1 MKVLLVTGIFPPD
14 HGGPSSYVAS
24 IAKDLSTYNIIVTS
38 IISLSDVETSL
49 VDNEYNIPIVRII
62 RGQNKLLRILKT
74 IFLIYKYS
82 KNADLVY
89 VNGLLFESTM
99 ALKVLRRSLMVVKI
113 VGDLA
118 WEKSVAKNLDGL
130 NIEEFQKKYVDF
142 RTFLEKKIQSF
153 CVRQADAVITPSQYL
168 KKIILSWG
176 VIGKNIRVIYNAVRN
191 EKYDINFKNRP
202 NFDLVTVSRLIPL
215 KRIDEVIRLCSRNN
229 YSLLVIGDG
238 PELRNLKSL
247 AADLNAQVVFLGHV
261 EKNEIINTMRAGKVF
276 VLNSIHEGLPHVILE
291 AKKAGVPVVATNVGG
306 VPELITHREDG
317 LLVDRDNHHSLESA
331 LSELF
336 RDSVLYAR
344 ILSNS
349 QTENHKFTW
358 LFMLSETTKV
368 FKEVC
373 FLEEKLS
380 I

>member
-62 RGQNKLLRILKT
+62 RCQNKLLRILKT

-89 VNGLLFESTM
+89 VNGLLFESTI
-99 ALKVLRRSLMVVKI
+99 ALKVLRRGLMVVKI

-118 WEKSVAKNLDGL
+118 WEKSVAKNLGSL

-142 RTFLEKKIQSF
+142 RTFLEKKTQSF

-176 VIGKNIRVIYNAVRN
+176 VIEKNIHVIYNAVRN

-238 PELRNLKSL
+238 PEFRNLKSL

-306 VPELITHREDG
+306 VPELITHRVDG
-317 LLVDRDNHHSLESA
+317 LLVDRDNHQSLESA

-349 QTENHKFTW
+349 QTEDHKFTW

-373 FLEEKLS
+373 FLEGKLS